1 MTRDRFKALCKDV
14 MQVGSETQPMSD
26 IKNSVKHDKCH
37 ELWGRVRERFVRE
50 IGLAKTSAFSFPRLL
65 YLSMLAKTSG
75 GYRLHLSVKIRVR
88 DHSTKKFKCT
98 LS

>member
-37 ELWGRVRERFVRE
+37 ELWGRVRERE
-50 IGLAKTSAFSFPRLL
+50 IRK
-65 YLSMLAKTSG
+65 
-75 GYRLHLSVKIRVR
+75 R
-88 DHSTKKFKCT
+88 DS
-98 LS
+98 